1 MNKEEF
7 IQYVEDNFNIS
18 GEAFRLISNILDYV
32 SAQGCGEDEQY
43 NMLCMLL
50 DGSIGLSDNEI
61 KQICL

>member
-7 IQYVEDNFNIS
+7 IQYVDDNFNII
-18 GEAFRLISNILDYV
+18 GEAFRLINNILDYV
-32 SAQGCGEDEQY
+32 ASQGCGEDEQY

-50 DGSIGLSDNEI
+50 DGSIGLSVNEI